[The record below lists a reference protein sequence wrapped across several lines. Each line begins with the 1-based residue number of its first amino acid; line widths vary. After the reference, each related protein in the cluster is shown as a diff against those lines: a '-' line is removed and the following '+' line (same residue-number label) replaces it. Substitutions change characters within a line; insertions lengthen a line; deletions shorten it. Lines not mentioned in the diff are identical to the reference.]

1 MQTYS
6 GGIRENGFEL
16 KEGIFRVGIKINF
29 FFIKQVVTHWYRLPR
44 EAVGALSL
52 EAFEARLGGALGSLI
67 WQVAAS
73 PQQGL
78 GTG

>member
-29 FFIKQVVTHWYRLPR
+29 FFIKHVFIV
-44 EAVGALSL
+44 
-52 EAFEARLGGALGSLI
+52 FI
-67 WQVAAS
+67 KIFF
-73 PQQGL
+73 
-78 GTG
+78 